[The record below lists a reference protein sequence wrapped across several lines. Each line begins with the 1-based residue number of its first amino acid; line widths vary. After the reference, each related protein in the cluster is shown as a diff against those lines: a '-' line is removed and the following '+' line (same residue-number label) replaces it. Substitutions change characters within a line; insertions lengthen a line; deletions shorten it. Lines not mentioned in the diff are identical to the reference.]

1 MPRTPT
7 TRRKRRSTTPPSGS
21 WDSRPRSVWRTRS
34 WCRAGRAAA
43 QLAVSIELRPV
54 RLTFLIHH
62 VCSRTQ
68 MPKGSSKSTAQIQRL
83 LEERRQYEAWLARL
97 SAAAGATPD
106 QVRGRV
112 RADYEARL
120 EAVIEELKVHAASAR
135 QAIEQKQHHRTELQ
149 RKEASVAEK
158 LTETELRHAVGEY
171 DEAQWSQVHKDV
183 QAELVSVREELQA
196 IDADI
201 DKLQELDALV
211 HDKQPAKAG
220 GAAKRKTPLDE
231 MAFIKSV
238 TEDDK
243 GAAPSPTR
251 ASGAQFQPVMP
262 TETPRAPSSVRSAT
276 PSPAPILP
284 QAGDGDEEGVKTLKC
299 KECGTMNLP
308 TEWYCE
314 SCGGELATL

>member
-1 MPRTPT
+1 MTP
-7 TRRKRRSTTPPSGS
+7 
-21 WDSRPRSVWRTRS
+21 RPRRRRDPGATP
-34 WCRAGRAAA
+34 
-43 QLAVSIELRPV
+43 QPAVSIELRLV
-54 RLTFLIHH
+54 CLTFLGHDL
-62 VCSRTQ
+62 CSRTQ

-97 SAAAGATPD
+97 STTTEATPD

-135 QAIEQKQHHRTELQ
+135 QAIEQKKHLRAELQ
-149 RKEASVAEK
+149 QKEASVSER

-183 QAELVSVREELQA
+183 LAELVSVREELQA

-211 HDKQPAKAG
+211 RDKQASPSKAG
-220 GAAKRKTPLDE
+220 APKRKTPLDE

-276 PSPAPILP
+276 PSPAPTLP
-284 QAGDGDEEGVKTLKC
+284 QAGDGDEEGRKTLKC
-299 KECGTMNLP
+299 RECGT
-308 TEWYCE
+308 
-314 SCGGELATL
+314 

>member
-1 MPRTPT
+1 
-7 TRRKRRSTTPPSGS
+7 
-21 WDSRPRSVWRTRS
+21 
-34 WCRAGRAAA
+34 
-43 QLAVSIELRPV
+43 
-54 RLTFLIHH
+54 
-62 VCSRTQ
+62 

-97 SAAAGATPD
+97 SAAADATPD

-135 QAIEQKQHHRTELQ
+135 QAIEQRKHHRAELQ
-149 RKEASVAEK
+149 RKEASVAER

-183 QAELVSVREELQA
+183 LAELVSVREELQA

>member
-1 MPRTPT
+1 M
-7 TRRKRRSTTPPSGS
+7 
-21 WDSRPRSVWRTRS
+21 
-34 WCRAGRAAA
+34 A
-43 QLAVSIELRPV
+43 
-54 RLTFLIHH
+54 
-62 VCSRTQ
+62 
-68 MPKGSSKSTAQIQRL
+68 KGSSKSTAQIQRL

-97 SAAAGATPD
+97 SAAADATPD

-149 RKEASVAEK
+149 QKEARVAEK

-171 DEAQWSQVHKDV
+171 DEAQWGQVHKDV
-183 QAELVSVREELQA
+183 LAELVSVREELQA

-201 DKLQELDALV
+201 EKLQELDTLV
-211 HDKQPAKAG
+211 RDKQAPPPKAG
-220 GAAKRKTPLDE
+220 APPKRKTPLDE

-262 TETPRAPSSVRSAT
+262 TETPRAPSSVRAAT

-284 QAGDGDEEGVKTLKC
+284 QAGDGDEEAVKTLKC

>member
-1 MPRTPT
+1 
-7 TRRKRRSTTPPSGS
+7 
-21 WDSRPRSVWRTRS
+21 
-34 WCRAGRAAA
+34 
-43 QLAVSIELRPV
+43 
-54 RLTFLIHH
+54 
-62 VCSRTQ
+62 

-135 QAIEQKQHHRTELQ
+135 QAIEQKQHHRAELQ

-171 DEAQWSQVHKDV
+171 DEAQWSQVHKDIL
-183 QAELVSVREELQA
+183 AELVAVREELQA

-201 DKLQELDALV
+201 GKLQELDALV
-211 HDKQPAKAG
+211 RDKQPPPPK
-220 GAAKRKTPLDE
+220 GAAPPQRKTPQDE

-243 GAAPSPTR
+243 GAGPSPTR

-262 TETPRAPSSVRSAT
+262 TETPRAPSSVRAAT
-276 PSPAPILP
+276 PAPAPILP
-284 QAGDGDEEGVKTLKC
+284 QAGEGDGDEEAAKTLKC
-299 KECGTMNLP
+299 KDCGTMNLP

-314 SCGGELATL
+314 NCGAELAAM